1 MYGTNTASGSRA
13 LTYSLSLDGNATTNF
28 YSQISSSASV
38 DTAATDV
45 LASFSNLS
53 DELHEIV
60 LTVHNAGK
68 AKANDSEDTD
78 LDAVVALDRFELF
91 MDGDG

>member
-1 MYGTNTASGSRA
+1 M
-13 LTYSLSLDGNATTNF
+13 
-28 YSQISSSASV
+28 
-38 DTAATDV
+38 DTAANDV

-68 AKANDSEDTD
+68 DSDTEDTD
-78 LDAVVALDRFELF
+78 LDAVVAFDSAELF
-91 MDGDG
+91 MDGDE